1 MMEKLNERL
10 LYLRKNANL
19 TQQQLADKL
28 HISNKTI
35 SQWET
40 GRTLPD
46 IVMLVRL
53 AEIYDMKLD
62 ELLNQKD
69 QNAIPNEIMT
79 KTLLMGNYKDYL
91 LFASQAEAK
100 RRLAHQMSQ
109 EAKIAKA
116 DVVLYNNSNKENLE
130 RQICDILKVIRR

>member
-91 LFASQAEAK
+91 SAYWRNTAVLWHLFLSSSF
-100 RRLAHQMSQ
+100 LHTLCD
-109 EAKIAKA
+109 KI
-116 DVVLYNNSNKENLE
+116 NF
-130 RQICDILKVIRR
+130 